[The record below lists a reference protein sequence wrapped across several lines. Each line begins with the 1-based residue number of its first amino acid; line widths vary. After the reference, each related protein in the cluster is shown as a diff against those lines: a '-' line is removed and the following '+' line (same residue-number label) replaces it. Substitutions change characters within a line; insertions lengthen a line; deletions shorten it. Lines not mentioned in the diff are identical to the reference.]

1 MQDEKKGLI
10 RDWTYSALVAFV
22 FSPQDD
28 PFQLAHPTAALHT
41 MTTASL
47 PKNNRAWILNK
58 YAKGPVNDNTF
69 KLQESPL
76 PDMNALPDNHVLV
89 KVLTLAFEPAMR
101 PSISTDKSY
110 QPLIH

>member
-1 MQDEKKGLI
+1 
-10 RDWTYSALVAFV
+10 
-22 FSPQDD
+22 
-28 PFQLAHPTAALHT
+28 

-47 PKNNRAWILNK
+47 PKNNRAWILNE

-76 PDMNALPDNHVLV
+76 PDVNALPDNRVLV
-89 KVLTLAFEPAMR
+89 KVLILAFEPAMR

-110 QPLIH
+110 QPPHPLGTVSSSCPSHIRVRADD